1 MSLQAS
7 YTLNQEL
14 DGDGPLNFETY
25 KREQRSQLE
34 SRMKIQTRIEAMRRE
49 FDFISK
55 LDTGDVGY
63 IL

>member
-14 DGDGPLNFETY
+14 DGDGLLNFETY